1 MEKTP
6 AALRVGFRLLE
17 WFCSIDHLDMV
28 SGDLLEL
35 YNIRVHRKGKW
46 SATIS
51 FYRECLSLIYQFLAK
66 GKSEYHLNNMAMF
79 KNYFLIGIRNLFK
92 NRMYSLIN
100 IAGLALGIAGA
111 IVIYQFI
118 ITEKTY
124 DTQFSDSS
132 NIVRITSE
140 WYQDNEFLEH
150 RAAAVPALEQIFDAS
165 YPEVKNYTRYHKG
178 SPNVVRFTTS
188 NNDEI
193 KFEENEIY
201 YADPSFLDIFDIDFI
216 AGNPANALQGPN
228 KVVITEGI
236 ASKYFGGANPI
247 GQTLKFD
254 GEFDFSCQVSGV
266 VKDFDRNSHLAG
278 NMIIS
283 LETKANLVPFEIYE
297 NWIWRSFYTYL
308 VIDPSTDLKEFESKI
323 NEGVHLKIGDYY
335 EQRGYKVNFQVQ
347 PLKDIH
353 LHSALFEEMEVN
365 GSAQTIHYL
374 SIACLFL
381 LLIAAFNYINLTTAK
396 NLYRAK
402 EVGIRK
408 VVGAYQI
415 NLAAQY
421 LIESLM
427 VFGIAIL
434 LSLAL
439 IYFLYPIVQEFVGL
453 DFSLD
458 FLSNSSFWILLN
470 VVWLTGGI
478 VSGLYPALVLTT
490 MKPTIVLKGS
500 FKNSTGNLRLRKS
513 LVIFQVA
520 LSLMLAISVLLIS
533 LQIQHMRQRDL
544 GVRKENVL
552 VINGP
557 KVKDDRYL
565 AQLESFK
572 QQLERNPAVEYFSTV
587 SSLVGEV
594 TGAGRDFRNEDGSS
608 QFLRIIRVEYD
619 FDKVMEMATVAG
631 HTFAKQLPALDSGL
645 VLNEA
650 ATKQMGYAHPE
661 DAVQRTITW
670 RNSGDPIQSK
680 IAGIVNDYY
689 PSAQSEAVPTVFILN
704 RTFSAPWDPEY
715 YIVSLQPQNFNS
727 TLTSIVE
734 IEDTWKNTF
743 TADPFNYYFMESFY
757 NEQFKSEVSF
767 RKILG
772 LFGSLAIL
780 LSCVGILALASFS
793 NFMRQKEIGLRKV
806 LGSSEIKILMLLLK
820 DYVGLVLIGAVIV
833 LPLTYYVFSV
843 WLSNFNYRIEMQL
856 WHFLLP
862 VAGLLLLVTTIIS
875 IQSFRIISIN
885 PIKVLG
891 SD

>member
-28 SGDLLEL
+28 GGDLLEL
-35 YNIRVHRKGKW
+35 YYDRVDHKGKL
-46 SATIS
+46 SATLS
-51 FYRECLSLIYQFLAK
+51 FYRECFSLIYQFLTK
-66 GKSEYHLNNMAMF
+66 GKSEYYLNNMAMF

-92 NRMYSLIN
+92 NKVYSFIN

-111 IVIYQFI
+111 ILIYQYI
-118 ITEKTY
+118 VTEKAY
-124 DTQFSDSS
+124 DTQFPDYK
-132 NIVRITSE
+132 NIVRVSSE

-150 RAAAVPALEQIFDAS
+150 RAAAVPALEQIFDDS
-165 YPEVKNYTRYHKG
+165 YPEVKNYARYHRG
-178 SPNVVRFTTS
+178 SPNVVRFTNA

-201 YADPSFLDIFDIDFI
+201 YADPSFLEIFNIQFI

-228 KVVITEGI
+228 KAVITEAI
-236 ASKYFGGANPI
+236 ASKYFGDANPI

-266 VKDFDRNSHLAG
+266 VKDFERNSHLAG

-283 LETKANLVPFEIYE
+283 LETKVNLVPFEIYD

-308 VIDPSTDLKEFESKI
+308 IIDPSVDLKEFESKI
-323 NEGVHLKIGDYY
+323 NAGVHHKIGDFY
-335 EQRGYKVNFQVQ
+335 EQRSYQVNFHVQ
-347 PLKDIH
+347 PLEDIH
-353 LHSALFEEMEVN
+353 LHSSLFEEMEVN
-365 GSAQTIHYL
+365 GNIQTINYL
-374 SIACLFL
+374 SVACLFL

-408 VVGAYQI
+408 VVGAYRI

-427 VFGIAIL
+427 VFGLAIL
-434 LSLAL
+434 LALA
-439 IYFLYPIVQEFVGL
+439 ITYFSYPILHTFVRL

-458 FLSNSSFWILLN
+458 FLSHPSFWGLLM
-470 VVWLTGGI
+470 VVWLTGGV
-478 VSGLYPALVLTT
+478 VSGLYPALVLTA
-490 MKPTIVLKGS
+490 MKPTVVLKGS

-520 LSLMLAISVLLIS
+520 LSLALAISVLLIS

-557 KVKDDRYL
+557 KIKDERYL
-565 AQLESFK
+565 AQLETFK
-572 QQLERNPAVEYFSTV
+572 QRLEARPEVEHFSTV

-594 TGAGRDFRNEDGSS
+594 TGAGRDFRNEEGTS

-619 FDKVMEMATVAG
+619 FDNVMEMATVAG

-650 ATKQMGYAHPE
+650 AVKQMGYANAE

-670 RNSGDPIQSK
+670 RNTRTPIQSK
-680 IAGIVNDYY
+680 IAGVVKDYY

-715 YIVSLQPQNFNS
+715 YVVSLQPQDFNS
-727 TLTSIVE
+727 ALASIRE
-734 IEDTWKNTF
+734 IEDTWKTSF
-743 TADPFNYYFMESFY
+743 AADPFNYYFMENFY
-757 NEQFKSEVSF
+757 NEQFKSEVAF
-767 RKILG
+767 GRILG

-793 NFMRQKEIGLRKV
+793 NFMRQKEIGVRKV
-806 LGSSEIKILMLLLK
+806 LGSSETKILMLLLK
-820 DYVGLVLIGAVIV
+820 DYVGLILMGTVIV
-833 LPLTYYVFSV
+833 LPLTYYLFSL
-843 WLSNFNYRIEMQL
+843 WLNNFNYRIEMQL

-875 IQSFRIISIN
+875 IQSYRIISIN
-885 PIKVLG
+885 PVKVLRTE
-891 SD
+891 